1 MQVMICSLNINL
13 AGGSMKNCSKVEHM
27 KCSTAMSVLLLS
39 MVLTV
44 MLSGCGDFF
53 SSQSFSISGNIT
65 SGGSPLSGVTVTLSG
80 DGSGVVTTDK
90 DGNYSFDVDNYN
102 SYTITPSLAGYTFRP
117 IYRNVIIS
125 GLSGTGINFSG
136 FGSGMVSTT
145 MHTVYLRSD
154 GTVWTWGNNSNGQLG
169 NGTTTDSHI
178 PVQVSGLSGMTA
190 IAAGFF
196 HTVALKNDGTV
207 WAWGSNSNGQL
218 GNGTTTDNHI
228 PVQVPGLSGM
238 TAIAAGNNFTVALK
252 NDGTVWAWG
261 SNSNGQLGDVT
272 TTERHSPVQVSV
284 TSGLSNVIAVAAG
297 YNHTVA
303 LINFAD
309 GGEVWAWGSDSNG
322 QLGNATNGPGTD
334 SNIPLQVGGLANVM
348 AIAAGN
354 AFTLAL
360 RNDALSSSVWAW
372 GINNIG
378 QLGDGATDDVNT
390 PVEVNGMKGTGAIGI
405 AAGYDHSVAMM
416 TDGTVWAW
424 GGNGNGQLG
433 NGTTIGSLTP
443 VQVSGIS
450 GVQAIAAGY
459 FDSVA
464 LKIDNTVWT
473 WGNNSNG
480 QLGNGTTT
488 DSNIPLQALLP

>member
-1 MQVMICSLNINL
+1 
-13 AGGSMKNCSKVEHM
+13 MKNCSKVEHM
-27 KCSTAMSVLLLS
+27 KCSTPMSVLLLS
-39 MVLTV
+39 MVLIV
-44 MLSGCGDFF
+44 MLSGCGSFF
-53 SSQSFSISGNIT
+53 SSESFTISGNIT
-65 SGGSPLSGVTVTLSG
+65 SGGSPLAGVTVTLSG
-80 DGSGVVTTDK
+80 DGSGAVTTDK
-90 DGNYSFDVDNYN
+90 DGNYSFDVDNYS

-117 IYRNVIIS
+117 INRGVIIA

-145 MHTVYLRSD
+145 RHTVYLRSD
-154 GTVWTWGNNSNGQLG
+154 GTVWAWGNNSNGQLG
-169 NGTTTDSHI
+169 NRTTTDSHI
-178 PVQVSGLSGMTA
+178 PVQVS
-190 IAAGFF
+190 
-196 HTVALKNDGTV
+196 
-207 WAWGSNSNGQL
+207 
-218 GNGTTTDNHI
+218 
-228 PVQVPGLSGM
+228 GLSGM

-261 SNSNGQLGDVT
+261 SNSNGQLGNGAT
-272 TTERHSPVQVSV
+272 TDSHIPVLVSG

-297 YNHTVA
+297 NNHAVA
-303 LINFAD
+303 LTNFAN
-309 GGEVWAWGSDSNG
+309 GGAVWAWGSNSNG
-322 QLGNATNGPGTD
+322 QLGNGSNGPGTD
-334 SNIPLQVGGLANVM
+334 SSIPVHVGQLANII

-360 RNDALSSSVWAW
+360 RNDALNTSVWAW

-378 QLGDGATDDVNT
+378 QLGDGGTTDVNT
-390 PVEVNGMKGTGAIGI
+390 PVEVSGMKGTGAIGI
-405 AAGYDHSVAMM
+405 AAGYDHSVVMK

-433 NGTTIGSLTP
+433 NGTTTGSLTP

-450 GVQAIAAGY
+450 GVEAVAAGY

-488 DSNIPLQALLP
+488 DSNIPVQAL